1 MCRTG
6 NFNLSYDSLTG
17 FEARQTLHNLKTTD
31 PNFWNELT
39 QNTAAEVADIS
50 NVDMPEDEDDGEV
63 LFEDDSDI
71 PCEAIIACV
80 IGSKPRAGVSSTPD
94 GNLMSTAA
102 AESLDKDET
111 EGDTSEVALA
121 AKHDLGRGKRKIT
134 KNRQYGLFWRHNDE
148 DPSDCEEEDR

>member
-1 MCRTG
+1 MLC
-6 NFNLSYDSLTG
+6 D
-17 FEARQTLHNLKTTD
+17 LKTTD

-80 IGSKPRAGVSSTPD
+80 IGSKHRAGVSSTPD

-102 AESLDKDET
+102 GESLDKDET

-121 AKHDLGRGKRKIT
+121 AKHDLGRGKRKII
-134 KNRQYGLFWRHNDE
+134 KNRQYGLFWRHNEE

>member
-1 MCRTG
+1 V
-6 NFNLSYDSLTG
+6 
-17 FEARQTLHNLKTTD
+17 
-31 PNFWNELT
+31 ELT
-39 QNTAAEVADIS
+39 QNTAAEVADIV

-71 PCEAIIACV
+71 PCKVIIACV
-80 IGSKPRAGVSSTPD
+80 IGSKPRAGVISTPD

-111 EGDTSEVALA
+111 EGDTSEVASA

-134 KNRQYGLFWRHNDE
+134 KNRQ
-148 DPSDCEEEDR
+148 